1 MWSSPFPGRR
11 ERESEWNK
19 KTKKN
24 KPYFYIIE
32 VYLIQDM
39 HENKTNERI

>member
-11 ERESEWNK
+11 ERESEWN
-19 KTKKN
+19 KKN